1 MRKIELEV
9 LGLTSGHSQRSSYT
23 LLLKEKDGQTKLP
36 IVIGTYEAQAIA
48 LVMENVKPQRPLTHD
63 LFKIFA
69 TVYAIDLKEV
79 YIDNLVEGI
88 FYAKLICNREGV
100 IEEIDART
108 SDAIALALR
117 FGCKIYTH
125 PAIINEAGITLDD
138 DDETE
143 NEEEEPKMDT
153 DFDLEVSEDY
163 SALSLK
169 ELEILLDD
177 ALSVEDYDKAA
188 IIRDEIN
195 RRQ

>member
-1 MRKIELEV
+1 MRKVELEV

-23 LLLKEKDGQTKLP
+23 LLLKEKKGQKKLP

-48 LVMENVKPQRPLTHD
+48 LVMESVKPQRPLTHD
-63 LFKIFA
+63 LFKSFA
-69 TVYAIDLKEV
+69 TIYGIDLKEV

-88 FYAKLICNREGV
+88 FYAKLICDRDGT
-100 IEEIDART
+100 IEELDART

-125 PAIINEAGITLDD
+125 PSIINEAGITL
-138 DDETE
+138 
-143 NEEEEPKMDT
+143 EEEESEDTDEPQMDT
-153 DFDLEVSEDY
+153 DFEMEMSEDY
-163 SALSLK
+163 SSLSLS
-169 ELEILLDD
+169 ELTILLDD
-177 ALSVEDYDKAA
+177 ALTVEDYDKAA